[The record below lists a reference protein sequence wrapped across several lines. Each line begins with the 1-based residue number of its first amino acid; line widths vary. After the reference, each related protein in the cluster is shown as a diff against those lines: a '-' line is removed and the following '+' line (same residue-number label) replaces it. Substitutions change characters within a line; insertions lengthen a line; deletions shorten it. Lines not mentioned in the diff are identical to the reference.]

1 MGSNQYRNR
10 AGLRLGSK
18 PVTAQDYAALT
29 VSLLTIGGAFIAMT
43 RWLVKHYLAELKPNG
58 GSSVK
63 DQVNRLEKRLD
74 EVYSLL
80 LSNSDRRKP

>member
-80 LSNSDRRKP
+80 LNNSDRRKP